1 MNRNLVFS
9 LRAARQRCITLNFF
23 LASFSAAVLFAG
35 FSCRIDAATISLD
48 LSCALNGLNASS
60 CSGGPS
66 FGTITLEDLTGLDT
80 GKVKVTVDLGFLPDT
95 QKFVD
100 LVLNYTGSAISITD
114 NDPGNTVV
122 LDSNGYSI
130 SPYSGEFDLGG
141 TGGQKWGNGP
151 TTGSYSTVLSGS
163 SPLSTSDFIAL
174 DTGNKLYAAI
184 HIQAIGSASGGNCD
198 GSGSPAA
205 CVPGREGPGSLKIG
219 APSFRTVQFS
229 VPEPSTFLLIGLAT
243 ALFGLRR
250 LQR

>member
-1 MNRNLVFS
+1 MTRNHVFP
-9 LRAARQRCITLNFF
+9 LRAARQRCNTLSYF
-23 LASFSAAVLFAG
+23 LASFTAAVLFAG
-35 FSCRIDAATISLD
+35 FSCQINAATISFD
-48 LSCALNGLNASS
+48 LSCTLNGLNSS
-60 CSGGPS
+60 PCSAGPS

-100 LVLNYTGSAISITD
+100 LVLNYTGSAMSITD

-130 SPYSGEFDLGG
+130 SPYNGDFDLGG
-141 TGGQKWGNGP
+141 DGGQGWSDGP
-151 TTGSYSTVLSGS
+151 TSGSYSTVLSGS
-163 SPLSTSDFIAL
+163 SALSTSDFIAT

-198 GSGSPAA
+198 GSGGPAA
-205 CVPGREGPGSLKIG
+205 CVPGIEGSGSLKIG
-219 APSFRTVQFS
+219 APSFRIVQFN

-243 ALFGLRR
+243 AVLGLRWR
-250 LQR
+250 QR